1 VKLIAKKFGVDWRV
15 LARVNQVSGNKRM
28 SSKSIMIIPKHEDAA
43 TRFPTSSGGLI
54 DYTTI
59 ETHHIE
65 KGETLSEIASQYGV
79 TVKEIMEFNELR
91 SSRIRAGDIID
102 IPK

>member
-1 VKLIAKKFGVDWRV
+1 
-15 LARVNQVSGNKRM
+15 
-28 SSKSIMIIPKHEDAA
+28 
-43 TRFPTSSGGLI
+43 LI

-65 KGETLSEIASQYGV
+65 KGETLGEIASQYGV

-91 SSRIRAGDIID
+91 SDRIRAGDIID